1 MIVKVQ
7 NGAVGFGANIV
18 FSHIDFE
25 VNKGEKIAVVGRNGC
40 GKTSLLKLITGEYP
54 CADLDDGKR
63 GSVITANGIKIGYLS
78 QVQFDDENKTL
89 LDEVKSAYTEII
101 STKEQMQKALA
112 LAEQGDEEQIKLYS
126 KLEEHFNLL
135 GGYSYNKEYETAIK
149 KLGFSDEEK
158 NKPLNCFSGGQ
169 RTKIAFIKLLLS
181 KPDLLLLDE
190 PTNHLDIEAVN
201 WLEEYIQSYKNAVVV
216 VSHDREFL
224 DKTVNIVY
232 EIERGKMTRYIGN
245 YTAFSQKKQIEW
257 EHQQKEYIAQ
267 QKEIARLSGLVDR
280 FRYKATKAAMA
291 QSKLK
296 QIEKM
301 DIIEK
306 PETADTRGFFGEFEP
321 EYESVKQVLNIKD
334 LQIGYSTPLA
344 TVNTEIF
351 KGEKIGIIGKNGS
364 GKSTFLKTV
373 VQKLPKLSG
382 TVTVGERVKTGYF
395 DQQMAQY
402 KSEKTVLDDYWDEF
416 PNLTQTQ
423 VRSALGAFLFT
434 GDDVFK
440 CVNSLSGGEK
450 VRLELCKIIRRRP
463 NLLILD
469 EPTNHMDIVG
479 REVLENMLKNYS
491 GTLVFVS
498 HDRYF
503 IRKIADKIIE
513 FSDTGVNYYPYGY
526 EQYLQKRQIPASP
539 QVMGTKTEKHK
550 EKKVYMTPAKQKA
563 TLERK
568 IAKLEQQIADAES
581 KMDNINAKLQ
591 SEEVSSDYQKVGELM
606 NELAEL
612 QTLSEQLMTEWDE
625 ACNEYN
631 DFMNNN

>member
-18 FSHIDFE
+18 FSHINFE
-25 VNKGEKIAVVGRNGC
+25 VNKGEKIAIVGRNGC
-40 GKTSLLKLITGEYP
+40 GKTSFLKLITGEYS
-54 CADLDDGKR
+54 CADLDDGNR

-89 LDEVKSAYTEII
+89 LDEVKSAYIEII
-101 STKEQMQKALA
+101 NTKEQMEKALL
-112 LAEQGDEEQIKLYS
+112 LAEQGDSEQIQLYS

-135 GGYSYNKEYETAIK
+135 GGYSYKKEYETAIK
-149 KLGFSDEEK
+149 KFGFSEEEK
-158 NKPLNCFSGGQ
+158 HKPLNCFSGGQ

-201 WLEEYIQSYKNAVVV
+201 WLEEYLASYKNSVVI

-245 YTAFSQKKQIEW
+245 YTAFSNKKQIEW

-321 EYESVKQVLNIKD
+321 EMISVKQVLNIKD
-334 LQIGYSTPLA
+334 LQIGYSTPLS

-351 KGEKIGIIGKNGS
+351 KGEKIGIIGQNGS
-364 GKSTFLKTV
+364 GKSTFLKTIV
-373 VQKLPKLSG
+373 NKLPKLSG
-382 TVTVGERVKTGYF
+382 SITVGERVKIGYF

-513 FSDTGVNYYPYGY
+513 FSDTAVNYYPYGY
-526 EQYLQKRQIPASP
+526 EQYLTKRQIPKA
-539 QVMGTKTEKHK
+539 QTITNTKTDKPK

-568 IAKLEQQIADAES
+568 IAKLEAQIAEAEQETNS
-581 KMDNINAKLQ
+581 INLQ
-591 SEEVSSDYQKVGELM
+591 LQEPEISSDYIKTTELM
-606 NELAEL
+606 NRLAEL
-612 QTLSEQLMTEWDE
+612 ETLLEQLMTEWDE
-625 ACNEYN
+625 ACSEYN
-631 DFMNNN
+631 TQVLN